1 MNARTKLVIPP
12 LLAAIVPLL
21 AAIVSGSL
29 PAIADEASKMLIP
42 DTLELRLR
50 QDAVNELVK
59 GNLIPWSR
67 QCSHRRSIRTPS
79 L

>member
-1 MNARTKLVIPP
+1 
-12 LLAAIVPLL
+12 
-21 AAIVSGSL
+21 
-29 PAIADEASKMLIP
+29 
-42 DTLELRLR
+42 
-50 QDAVNELVK
+50 VNELVK